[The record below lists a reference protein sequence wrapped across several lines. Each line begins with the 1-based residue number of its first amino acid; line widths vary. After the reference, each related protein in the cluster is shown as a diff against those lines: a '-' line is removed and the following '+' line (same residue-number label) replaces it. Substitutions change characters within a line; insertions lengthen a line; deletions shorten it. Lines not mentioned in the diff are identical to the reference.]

1 MTLPEVMIA
10 SSILLVCLTAL
21 AALLGTSVT
30 SSSMAKTR
38 DEAANLANERIETAR
53 SLAYDRVGTK
63 FVNGSYGDPAGD
75 ILTPETVGRFV
86 VTTGCSWIRT
96 TSGRAAYKQV
106 TVHVAWQQPIPGQV
120 EITTMIYGK
129 SDIVNSGDLLVKLR
143 YREDANPVTN
153 ATVSIHTSDNS
164 LRTVNSD
171 AAGEAFFGQAAIGA
185 VTLAVTPPAGCVVDT
200 STISNADVAA
210 DSVTTLIVYVQRPAQ
225 ATVTV
230 KDTSGVAVSG
240 ATVTARRADGAM
252 LPVLLTDANGNV
264 VFSELLY
271 ADYSVTVT
279 KVGYSSSTVPFSVN
293 VGSAEAVVPVTVA
306 PLLGV
311 GIHVRVFDASGTQL
325 SGAAVTVRAGGSST
339 PLQSGVGA
347 SNGEISFGG
356 LYVGT
361 FDVTV
366 DKSGYVSQVGSTY
379 LYDGDLDTLD
389 YWLSPV
395 EATGN
400 MHIVTR
406 NKWGNLASIRV
417 KVTGPGFYR
426 DDLWSDVDGNLT
438 ILNLRPGSYRVR
450 CYTKATSSA
459 TVIINGGQTADVAI
473 SQKP

>member
-30 SSSMAKTR
+30 SSSLAKMR
-38 DEAANLANERIETAR
+38 DEAANLANDRIESAR
-53 SLAYDRVGTK
+53 SFEYDRVGTK
-63 FVNGSYGDPAGD
+63 FADGSYGDPAGD

-86 VTTGCSWIRT
+86 VTTECRWIRT
-96 TSGRAAYKQV
+96 ASGRAAYKQV
-106 TVHVAWQQPIPGQV
+106 TVHVAWQQPVPGEV

-129 SDIVNSGDLLVKLR
+129 SDIVTSGDLLVRMR
-143 YREDANPVTN
+143 YREDATPVQN
-153 ATVSIHTSDNS
+153 ATVSILTSDNS
-164 LRTVNSD
+164 LRSVNTD
-171 AAGEAFFGQAAIGA
+171 AAGDAFFGQASIGPVA
-185 VTLAVTPPAGCVVDT
+185 LTITPPAGCVVDT
-200 STISNADVAA
+200 STMSSSDVAA
-210 DSVTTLIVYVQRPAQ
+210 DSVTTLIVYVQQPAQ

-230 KDTSGVAVSG
+230 KDTSGAPVAG
-240 ATVTARRADGAM
+240 ATVTARRSDGAI
-252 LPVLLTDANGNV
+252 LPALDTDANGTA
-264 VFSELLY
+264 VFSQLLY

-279 KVGYSSSTVPFSVN
+279 KAGYSSSTVPFNVSV
-293 VGSAEAVVPVTVA
+293 GAADAVVPVTVS

-311 GIHVRVFDASGTQL
+311 GIRVRVFDASSTQL
-325 SGAAVTVRAGGSST
+325 SGSIVTVRVGGTST
-339 PLQSGVGA
+339 VLQSGVAG
-347 SNGEISFGG
+347 SNGEISFDG
-356 LYVGT
+356 LTAGT

-366 DKSGYVSQVGSTY
+366 DKSGYVSQVRSTY

-395 EATGN
+395 ATTGN

-417 KVTGPGFYR
+417 KVDGPGFYR
-426 DDLWSDVDGNLT
+426 DDLWSDINGNLT
-438 ILNLRPGSYRVR
+438 ISNLVPGSYRVR
-450 CYTKATSSA
+450 AYTKATSTA